1 MNILD
6 RSEGL
11 GYVTTSYIIDG
22 KGDGYLLMFLETAEK

>member
-22 KGDGYLLMFLETAEK
+22 KGGFKIKKPKA